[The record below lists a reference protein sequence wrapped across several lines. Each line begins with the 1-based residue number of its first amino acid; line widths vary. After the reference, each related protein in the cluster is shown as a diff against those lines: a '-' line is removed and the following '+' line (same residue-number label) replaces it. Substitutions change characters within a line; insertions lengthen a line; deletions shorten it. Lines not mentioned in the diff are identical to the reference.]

1 MKNFREK
8 LYTRQGSR
16 FVPVHECR
24 FFDAL
29 PEGAWLVIVGPGNTA
44 IRRALNPAYA
54 ELEAAMRTAE
64 DAMCT
69 AMIEASKLRP
79 REHEMSKKEQRAWA
93 AYKEIMGDDVP
104 RYLGEYASVQEIVQA
119 GLDAIW
125 VKIRSKNDR
134 NVGREQGCK
143 ARRRADK

>member
-16 FVPVHECR
+16 FVPVHACR
-24 FFDAL
+24 FFAAL

-64 DAMCT
+64 DVMCT
-69 AMIEASKLRP
+69 AMLEASKLRP
-79 REHEMSKKEQRAWA
+79 RAHEMGKQEQRAWA
-93 AYKEIMGDDVP
+93 AYKEIMGDDIP
-104 RYLGEYASVQEIVQA
+104 RYLGDYASVQEIVQA
-119 GLDAIW
+119 GLYAI
-125 VKIRSKNDR
+125 RGCNR
-134 NVGREQGCK
+134 VGQK
-143 ARRRADK
+143 RRMR

>member
-93 AYKEIMGDDVP
+93 AYKKIMGDDVP

-119 GLDAIW
+119 GLDAIR

>member
-44 IRRALNPAYA
+44 IRRALNSAYA
-54 ELEAAMRTAE
+54 ELEAAMRAAE

-79 REHEMSKKEQRAWA
+79 MNQKMSDKERRAWA
-93 AYKEIMGDDVP
+93 AYKEIMGDDIP

-119 GLDAIW
+119 GLDAI
-125 VKIRSKNDR
+125 RGCNR
-134 NVGREQGCK
+134 VGQK
-143 ARRRADK
+143 RRMR

>member
-29 PEGAWLVIVGPGNTA
+29 PEGAWLVIVGTGNTA

-69 AMIEASKLRP
+69 AMLEASKLRP
-79 REHEMSKKEQRAWA
+79 MKQKMSDKERRAWA
-93 AYKEIMGDDVP
+93 AYKEIMGDDIP

-119 GLDAIW
+119 GLDAIR

>member
-1 MKNFREK
+1 MVREK

-24 FFDAL
+24 YFDVL

-44 IRRALNPAYA
+44 IRRVLNPAYA

-69 AMIEASKLRP
+69 AMLEASKLRP
-79 REHEMSKKEQRAWA
+79 MFQSTPLREGRLLLCTILFSLYLLNNYREPYFFRIFRYSLFQRTFFNTM
-93 AYKEIMGDDVP
+93 YF
-104 RYLGEYASVQEIVQA
+104 Q
-119 GLDAIW
+119 
-125 VKIRSKNDR
+125 
-134 NVGREQGCK
+134 
-143 ARRRADK
+143 